1 MTKVFLDASVIIA
14 AILSSGGGS
23 AKILSLASKG
33 KILAI
38 VSQTVV
44 LEVLEH
50 KEKIGKTEA
59 EINDFV
65 LRSKIVVREEISYEE
80 AGKYFESVEKDD
92 AHLVAGARLTKCNYL
107 ISLDKKH
114 VLSLNDKFSPLKI
127 VDPKEFLSKR
137 N

>member
-1 MTKVFLDASVIIA
+1 MTKVFLDASVMIA

-23 AKILSLASKG
+23 AKILSLASKS

-50 KEKIGKTEA
+50 KEKIGKTED
-59 EINDFV
+59 EINNFV
-65 LRSKIVVREEISYEE
+65 IQNKIVVREEISYEE
-80 AGKYFESVEKDD
+80 AQKYFKSIDKDD
-92 AHLVAGARLTKCNYL
+92 AHLIAGAKLTKCDYL

-114 VLSLNDKFSPLKI
+114 VLSLDDKFSPLKI
-127 VDPKEFLSKR
+127 SSPKEFLSQ

>member
-38 VSQTVV
+38 ISQTVV
-44 LEVLEH
+44 LEVMEH
-50 KEKIGKTEA
+50 KEKIGKTEV
-59 EINDFV
+59 EINDFIMQN
-65 LRSKIVVREEISYEE
+65 KIVVREEISYEE
-80 AGKYFESVEKDD
+80 AEKYFKSVEKDD
-92 AHLVAGARLTKCNYL
+92 AHLIAGAKLTKCDYL

-127 VDPKEFLSKR
+127 ASPKEFLSTI
-137 N
+137 

>member
-14 AILSSGGGS
+14 AILSSDGGS

-38 VSQTVV
+38 ISQTVV

-50 KEKIGKTEA
+50 KEKIGKTED

-80 AGKYFESVEKDD
+80 AKKYFESVEKDD
-92 AHLVAGARLTKCNYL
+92 AHLVAGAKLTKCDYL

-127 VDPKEFLSKR
+127 VDPKEFLSH

>member
-50 KEKIGKTEA
+50 KEKIGKTEI

-65 LRSKIVVREEISYEE
+65 IQNKIVVREEISYEE
-80 AGKYFESVEKDD
+80 AGEYFESVEKDD
-92 AHLVAGARLTKCNYL
+92 AHLVAGAKLTKCDYL

-127 VDPKEFLSKR
+127 TDPKGFLSTI
-137 N
+137 